1 MKRLE
6 KENGKEELFIWRINR
21 RRKKYIRGIVWKS
34 ARKYRRDNYKRNQVE
49 SVSIFDEKLDQRLL
63 MVEDEYSFVD
73 RILTSDYAKSE
84 ITLKAYTFE
93 EQESIVNALDS
104 IANESGIKKY
114 IEQLTFKEKL
124 VVFLLYVKGYK
135 VNEVA
140 KLLNID
146 RKTVYYRDF
155 CIKQKIK
162 TIKEIMKYGK

>member
-1 MKRLE
+1 M
-6 KENGKEELFIWRINR
+6 
-21 RRKKYIRGIVWKS
+21 
-34 ARKYRRDNYKRNQVE
+34 
-49 SVSIFDEKLDQRLL
+49 SIFDEKLDQRLL

-93 EQESIVNALDS
+93 EQESIVNALDNL
-104 IANESGIKKY
+104 ANESGIKKY

-162 TIKEIMKYGK
+162 TIKEIMKYE